1 MKYDKIIGILW
12 HWDPLTE
19 QGLSYDERLVRQ
31 SSGSMLAL
39 VQHLRP
45 FKDIKADF
53 IQSVAQLGSG
63 GKFIGLIHR
72 DSLSVDLH
80 RELYLSIQ
88 NSLPDNAHYQ
98 QEVFGGGNDYL
109 YYDVRMDTGLLNQEG
124 DLVNQDSYEYYVEE
138 DGEKVIKSR
147 IASVV
152 IDQSGDIQV
161 EKRYFDQV
169 WTYYQLHAQQLL
181 VDCRN
186 ELLAFLAIH
195 REEYENSR
203 NLNAL
208 LDNKQPLL
216 LEKLEAITG
225 EQITREKLKLIYNN
239 QPNVLSAYDNLEKLL
254 TTVPTEGH
262 DKIEVLRKGFDQLI
276 KTMPETF

>member
-1 MKYDKIIGILW
+1 
-12 HWDPLTE
+12 
-19 QGLSYDERLVRQ
+19 
-31 SSGSMLAL
+31 
-39 VQHLRP
+39 
-45 FKDIKADF
+45 
-53 IQSVAQLGSG
+53 
-63 GKFIGLIHR
+63 
-72 DSLSVDLH
+72 
-80 RELYLSIQ
+80 
-88 NSLPDNAHYQ
+88 
-98 QEVFGGGNDYL
+98 
-109 YYDVRMDTGLLNQEG
+109 MDTGLLNQEG